1 MSEIKFVNRSN
12 GSLISEQVPGGEA
25 MSFIYTNPF
34 GKLSL
39 WLLVKRKILSA
50 WFGKYMSSKKSI
62 SKIDPFIKK
71 HHMDMSE
78 YIVPKGGFSSFNDF
92 FYRKVKPEYRQ
103 IGEGVISP
111 ADGRVLVFPDLKSVR
126 TFFVKGE
133 EFDLETFL
141 RDDHLSKR
149 YEGGSMCI
157 IRLAPVDYHRYHF
170 PVNGEASEN
179 VKINGYY
186 YSVSP
191 IALQKNVRI
200 FLENKREYAN
210 IVSNDYGNV
219 LMCEVAATL
228 TGGMKQVYTGNE
240 VVYKGQEKGYFFFG
254 GSTVILLFEKGKI
267 TFSKDLVE
275 NTNNGLETWLK
286 MGETIAN

>member
-12 GSLISEQVPGGEA
+12 GELITEQVPGGRA

-39 WLLVKRKILSA
+39 WLLIKRKLLSA
-50 WFGKYMSSKKSI
+50 LFGKYMSSKASV
-62 SKIDPFIKK
+62 SKVEPFIRK
-71 HHMDMSE
+71 HKMDMSE
-78 YIVPKGGFSSFNDF
+78 YIVPEGGFSSFNDF
-92 FYRKVKPEYRQ
+92 FYRKVRPQFRK
-103 IGEGVISP
+103 IGDGVISP
-111 ADGRVLVFPDLKSVR
+111 ADGRVLVFPDISSVR

-133 EFDLETFL
+133 EFSLSTFL
-141 RDDHLSKR
+141 QDDSLIKR

-170 PVNGEASEN
+170 PVSGKASKN

-191 IALQKNVRI
+191 IALQRNVRI
-200 FLENKREYAN
+200 FLENKREYSN
-210 IVSNDYGNV
+210 IESNEFGNV

-228 TGGMKQVYTGNE
+228 TGGMKQVYIENE
-240 VVYKGQEKGYFFFG
+240 NVLKGQEKGYFFFG
-254 GSTVILLFEKGKI
+254 GSTVILLFEKQRVV
-267 TFSKDLVE
+267 FSNDLIE
-275 NTNNGLETWLK
+275 NTKKGLETWLK